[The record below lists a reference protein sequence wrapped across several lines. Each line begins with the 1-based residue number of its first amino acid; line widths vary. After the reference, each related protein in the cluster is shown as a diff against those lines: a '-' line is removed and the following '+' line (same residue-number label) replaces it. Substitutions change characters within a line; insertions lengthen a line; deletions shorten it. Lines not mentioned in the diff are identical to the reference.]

1 MAKDLQISVVVDDHV
16 TEVVDFAL
24 SYNDA
29 DVIADNL
36 NEEFYESETDFMTE
50 EEIEDYERRER
61 YYVDQITISAEDLL
75 EFIRSIT

>member
-1 MAKDLQISVVVDDHV
+1 MAKDLQISVVVDDDV

-61 YYVDQITISAEDLL
+61 YYVDEITISAEDLL

>member
-61 YYVDQITISAEDLL
+61 YYVDEITISAEDLL